1 MTYFHRRMST
11 IIGAKAFHGPVR
23 DGKGWDH
30 LAMVVKRNRELASA
44 LWGAL
49 ANESEKKRNKA
60 VMRVGLPRFDT
71 TGREGY

>member
-1 MTYFHRRMST
+1 
-11 IIGAKAFHGPVR
+11 
-23 DGKGWDH
+23 
-30 LAMVVKRNRELASA
+30 MVVKRNRELASA

-71 TGREGY
+71 TGRDGY